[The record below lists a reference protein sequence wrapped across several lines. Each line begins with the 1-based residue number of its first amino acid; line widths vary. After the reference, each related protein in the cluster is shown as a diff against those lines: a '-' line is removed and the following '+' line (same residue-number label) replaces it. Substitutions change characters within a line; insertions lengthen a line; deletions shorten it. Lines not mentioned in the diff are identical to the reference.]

1 MCLTMFGTVPRPF
14 RRCKQC
20 VRGCVY
26 MRVCNVCVSAR
37 VCLRVCVCASVYNM
51 CVYARVCVNL
61 PLLPSCK
68 RLRNNVSN
76 WKSVG
81 FSQLSVDDSKAL
93 ILYLLYDCPFITYI
107 LISDY

>member
-1 MCLTMFGTVPRPF
+1 
-14 RRCKQC
+14 
-20 VRGCVY
+20 
-26 MRVCNVCVSAR
+26 MRVCMCVCLRECVCVCVSAR
-37 VCLRVCVCASVYNM
+37 VCMYM
-51 CVYARVCVNL
+51 CVYARMCVNL

-68 RLRNNVSN
+68 RLQNNVSN

>member
-1 MCLTMFGTVPRPF
+1 
-14 RRCKQC
+14 
-20 VRGCVY
+20 
-26 MRVCNVCVSAR
+26 MRVCMCVCLRECVCVCVSAR
-37 VCLRVCVCASVYNM
+37 VCMYM

-61 PLLPSCK
+61 SLLPSCK

-81 FSQLSVDDSKAL
+81 FRQLSVDDSKAL
-93 ILYLLYDCPFITYI
+93 FLYLLYDCPFITYI